1 MLDVG
6 ALPQQIDKALE
17 NFGFAMGPFRV
28 GDLAGNDI
36 GWAIRKRLYVEYPDR
51 PFFEDSGPHL
61 RARAA
66 SARRPAPAGTTTS
79 RAIATPFRRRSVTQI
94 VLEESARLGLTR
106 RKVSDEEIVERA
118 LYSLINEGARI
129 LEEGIA
135 LRSSDIDVVYIAG
148 YGFPD
153 FRGGPMF
160 YADTVG
166 LPNILRA
173 MRGFAQGLSAGCL
186 GARAARCSRLASENR
201 GFASWG
207 NQS

>member
-1 MLDVG
+1 M
-6 ALPQQIDKALE
+6 
-17 NFGFAMGPFRV
+17 
-28 GDLAGNDI
+28 
-36 GWAIRKRLYVEYPDR
+36 
-51 PFFEDSGPHL
+51 
-61 RARAA
+61 
-66 SARRPAPAGTTTS
+66 
-79 RAIATPFRRRSVTQI
+79 
-94 VLEESARLGLTR
+94 GLTR
-106 RKVSDEEIVERA
+106 RKISDEEIVERA

-173 MRGFAQGLSAGCL
+173 MRGFAKGYQPDAWQPAPLL
-186 GARAARCSRLASENR
+186 KKLARENR
-201 GFASWG
+201 AFASWG